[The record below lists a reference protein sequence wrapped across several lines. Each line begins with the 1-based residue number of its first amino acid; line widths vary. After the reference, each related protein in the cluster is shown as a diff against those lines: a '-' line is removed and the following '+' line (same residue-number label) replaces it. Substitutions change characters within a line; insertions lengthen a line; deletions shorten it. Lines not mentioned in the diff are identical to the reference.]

1 MHTYQGRHRIT
12 LALLWVR
19 CVVTCAVCYSST
31 ELRVY
36 DGDNSQTPLLFE
48 YLTTEYHLTRVRVSS
63 CHAMDSAVGRPSL
76 CPALRSPCLSRH
88 QARRCWSSL
97 CLLPRAWA
105 ASSLVSTTS
114 PTHASAC
121 RRVCTVPALP
131 ASACARLATTALLA
145 TSGGATGGRC
155 WWKTLE
161 VSAPMATWWR
171 SANCSP
177 SRNSAGGSF
186 SQRRS
191 LATVRAAFTSSCS
204 SAVCPTI

>member
-1 MHTYQGRHRIT
+1 MCC
-12 LALLWVR
+12 LLQLHGV
-19 CVVTCAVCYSST
+19 AS
-31 ELRVY
+31 LRRRQQP
-36 DGDNSQTPLLFE
+36 NPAA
-48 YLTTEYHLTRVRVSS
+48 VRVSHHRVPLDTGACFLTPRGGQRS
-63 CHAMDSAVGRPSL
+63 WQALTL

-105 ASSLVSTTS
+105 ASSSVSTTS
-114 PTHASAC
+114 PTHVSAC

-155 WWKTLE
+155 WWKILE
-161 VSAPMATWWR
+161 VSAPMATWLR

-204 SAVCPTI
+204 SVVCPTI